1 MYRTLLSFPIVSI
14 PVLIVYISITV
25 LVLWPSYVYAQSPDK
40 EMLEEKAQKIDQMLM
55 CPVCPA
61 ESIDQVQVEV
71 AKQMRL
77 KVRDMLGEGY
87 TEEEILTYFEQRY
100 GSNILAA
107 PPIRGTMVLA
117 WVIPLVIVGV
127 MILSGVW
134 VLYNMVYRKSG
145 SEG

>member
-1 MYRTLLSFPIVSI
+1 VSI

>member
-1 MYRTLLSFPIVSI
+1 MSI

-25 LVLWPSYVYAQSPDK
+25 LVLWPSYIYAQSPDK

>member
-1 MYRTLLSFPIVSI
+1 
-14 PVLIVYISITV
+14 
-25 LVLWPSYVYAQSPDK
+25 
-40 EMLEEKAQKIDQMLM
+40 MLEEKAQKIDQMLM

>member
-1 MYRTLLSFPIVSI
+1 MSI

>member
-1 MYRTLLSFPIVSI
+1 VSI

-25 LVLWPSYVYAQSPDK
+25 LVLWPSYIYAQSPDK